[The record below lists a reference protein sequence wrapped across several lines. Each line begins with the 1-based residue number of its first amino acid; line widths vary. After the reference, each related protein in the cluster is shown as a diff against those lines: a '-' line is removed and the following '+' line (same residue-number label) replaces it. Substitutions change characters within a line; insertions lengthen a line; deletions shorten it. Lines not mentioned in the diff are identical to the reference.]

1 MANLKRSMTGLRCS
15 ELNKPNRRDPIS
27 PVQSF
32 GASDKEQRRLVD
44 AGAISPEPPSSRLKH
59 HILSLP
65 ILPRPSAAHTW
76 PVHTSCVVWY
86 AYASVQV
93 SFHLTLPHFCHRI
106 PWRPIGRDH
115 PPPFF
120 FARTFLRVGIPPAC
134 LTEHGGYPH
143 GDPASVPSGCNPLRS
158 ACRPG
163 RLAAA
168 VAAGKWKCC
177 RRGRCKTDARYTA
190 CLTWYRAAD
199 RQTVEGEVS
208 YPLV

>member
-93 SFHLTLPHFCHRI
+93 SFHLTLSHFCRRI

-120 FARTFLRVGIPPAC
+120 FSHDLFYALAFPRPARRNTEAVRTGTPLPCRPVATHSALPA
-134 LTEHGGYPH
+134 
-143 GDPASVPSGCNPLRS
+143 DPAG
-158 ACRPG
+158 
-163 RLAAA
+163 
-168 VAAGKWKCC
+168 
-177 RRGRCKTDARYTA
+177 
-190 CLTWYRAAD
+190 
-199 RQTVEGEVS
+199 
-208 YPLV
+208 